1 MQKRLETFYVLNTDF
16 TGNFIINDDGSIAK
30 PSANSE
36 KVFRSVPYGKPE
48 LFSTIT
54 DGKYLIMKSADFES
68 FAFHWNKY
76 LERFH
81 MTFGEILINLQKLFN
96 PSLNNTR
103 LDNAHYYN
111 TYYLLLRVGLFKYC
125 NVNTRTLSILI
136 DKIAEKY
143 LVFQH
148 EDFKFEL
155 AFKVGAFSE
164 RRKLSTRLAN

>member
-1 MQKRLETFYVLNTDF
+1 MQKRTEIFHVLNTDF

-30 PSANSE
+30 PSVNSE
-36 KVFRSVPYGKPE
+36 KVFMSVPYGRPE
-48 LFSTIT
+48 LFDTIT
-54 DGKYLIMKSADFES
+54 KGKLSMKDADFES

-81 MTFGEILINLQKLFN
+81 MTFGEVLINLQKLLN
-96 PSLNNTR
+96 PSLDNTY
-103 LDNAHYYN
+103 LMNAHYRN
-111 TYYLLLRVGLFKYC
+111 MYYLLTRVGLFKYC
-125 NVNTRTLSILI
+125 NVELPTLVNHQ